1 MVRAVWGAGLG
12 LFGLAACAAIA
23 ASPPSAETAQLL
35 AQTNRVDHFPTLEA
49 AYPGGNVARPHVEFA
64 NYTGYRPLQ
73 LDMYLQDDRARA
85 AARQVVQGVHGAGRH
100 AGDARQSVRFAAST
114 DIGRAPVRGSSGQC
128 VDIK

>member
-12 LFGLAACAAIA
+12 LIGLAACAAIA

-49 AYPGGNVARPHVEFA
+49 AYPGGIVARPHVEFA

-73 LDMYLQDDRARA
+73 LDLRSEEHTSELQSLKRMSYAVFCL
-85 AARQVVQGVHGAGRH
+85 QKK
-100 AGDARQSVRFAAST
+100 SN
-114 DIGRAPVRGSSGQC
+114 I
-128 VDIK
+128 

>member
-12 LFGLAACAAIA
+12 LIGLAACAAIA

-49 AYPGGNVARPHVEFA
+49 AYPGGIVARPHVEFA

-73 LDMYLQDDRARA
+73 LDLYLHADRARP
-85 AARQVVQGVHGAGRH
+85 AARPGSEGHTSEL
-100 AGDARQSVRFAAST
+100 QSLMR
-114 DIGRAPVRGSSGQC
+114 IPY
-128 VDIK
+128 